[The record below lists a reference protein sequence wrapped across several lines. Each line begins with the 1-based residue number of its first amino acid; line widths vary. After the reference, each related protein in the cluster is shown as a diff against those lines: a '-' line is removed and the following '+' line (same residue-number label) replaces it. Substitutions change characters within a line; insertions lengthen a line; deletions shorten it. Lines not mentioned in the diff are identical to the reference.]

1 MTRAEIEAWKRYPY
15 EGGTKGLLCE
25 FHRQIFIESY
35 EQAEKDL
42 ALTWEDMALAF
53 KCVNAALDD
62 CNGKTR
68 KKVLKDALRRFNEQ
82 RQK

>member
-1 MTRAEIEAWKRYPY
+1 MTRAEQEAKEIRYLALIEANRIAIEQWD
-15 EGGTKGLLCE
+15 KG
-25 FHRQIFIESY
+25 Y

-62 CNGKTR
+62 CDGKTR
-68 KKVLKDALRRFNEQ
+68 EEVLKDALRRFNEQ